1 MLGLKRV
8 LIGCLLLLPAL
19 ASRTG
24 RPYDYGFDVTGPLT
38 KRQNTSDWIIV
49 TSLENGTENGTPARA
64 EIRDLK
70 RDRHAW
76 DLYLLALS
84 MFHWS
89 HPHAVDSWY
98 QIAGMVPVIPVTPA
112 VPVPNMFSVCW
123 KVSTASRMC
132 PGTEFRV

>member
-1 MLGLKRV
+1 MTTTPRSSPIARNSDMLGLKRV
-8 LIGCLLLLPAL
+8 LVGCLLLLPTS

-49 TSLENGTENGTPARA
+49 TSLENGTENGTPARV

-98 QIAGMVPVIPVTPA
+98 RIAGMLPVIPVT
-112 VPVPNMFSVCW
+112 
-123 KVSTASRMC
+123 R
-132 PGTEFRV
+132 FRAGF

>member
-1 MLGLKRV
+1 MLGLKRA
-8 LIGCLLLLPAL
+8 LIDCLLLLPAS

-24 RPYDYGFDVTGPLT
+24 RPYDYGFDVTGRLT

-49 TSLENGTENGTPARA
+49 TSLENGTENGTPARV
-64 EIRDLK
+64 EIRELK

-76 DLYLLALS
+76 NLYLLALS

-98 QIAGMVPVIPVTPA
+98 QIAGMLPVISATR
-112 VPVPNMFSVCW
+112 S
-123 KVSTASRMC
+123 C
-132 PGTEFRV
+132 PSF